1 MFEYIYLIIHTA
13 SGKVSHCFTVGNF
26 SLIYSTCLS
35 EIWVS
40 LKNNQSLQSALLSW
54 VLRGFQLMT
63 VLSFLC
69 LIYLTFSHS
78 ALAHIRWQWQ
88 QGVYASHLSPLAKHM
103 PPTSLTCMS
112 LQKWTGQKVLDSL
125 ILEPN
130 YWTQNCLTFIILR
143 LSISRIHS
151 TASVYVC
158 VWTHLGEAGWHFHW
172 YRVHISTHRAILS
185 HISSSSWSCEA
196 RRCIESRTSM
206 WTLIC
211 SYHCQILS
219 V

>member
-1 MFEYIYLIIHTA
+1 MFECIYLIIHTA

-26 SLIYSTCLS
+26 SLIHSTCLS

-40 LKNNQSLQSALLSW
+40 LKNNQSLQSALLSA
-54 VLRGFQLMT
+54 LYCEGFSWWLFIP
-63 VLSFLC
+63 SFC

-88 QGVYASHLSPLAKHM
+88 QGVYAGHLSSLAKHM

-112 LQKWTGQKVLDSL
+112 LQKWNGQTELDSL

-130 YWTQNCLTFIILR
+130 HWTQNCLTFIILR

-158 VWTHLGEAGWHFHW
+158 VWAHLGEAEWHFHW

-196 RRCIESRTSM
+196 RSCIESRTSM
-206 WTLIC
+206 WTLIRC
-211 SYHCQILS
+211 HCHSLS